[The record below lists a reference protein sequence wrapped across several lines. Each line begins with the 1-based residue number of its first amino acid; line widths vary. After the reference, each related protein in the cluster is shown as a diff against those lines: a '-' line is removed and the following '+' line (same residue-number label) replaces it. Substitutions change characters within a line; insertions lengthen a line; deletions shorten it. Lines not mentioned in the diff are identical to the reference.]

1 MDCFTEHVADVA
13 VATNLEFTS
22 VYPVMRRSKD
32 SDFHKYI
39 FFFTMES
46 PLEIF
51 IKI

>member
-32 SDFHKYI
+32 SDFHKY

-46 PLEIF
+46 PLEKL